1 MVKFLNFNVSL
12 WHQTENIFK
21 DNETKNARPFV
32 HVVIHCGYKCWRHI
46 REKKRITSVLELVL
60 NFESLQC
67 QIGPVLLYFDLLK
80 LHCMMRLHCLSF
92 KIFSVCERDISSQP
106 SLNILSTLESSV
118 SFLRLLCCFLL
129 TGHISD
135 ITFDWCLIFVT

>member
-1 MVKFLNFNVSL
+1 MTATITTITMVNFLNFNVSL

-67 QIGPVLLYFDLLK
+67 QIGPVLLYFDSLK
-80 LHCMMRLHCLSF
+80 LHCMLRLHCLICLLRYFQSAR
-92 KIFSVCERDISSQP
+92 E
-106 SLNILSTLESSV
+106 TL
-118 SFLRLLCCFLL
+118 
-129 TGHISD
+129 
-135 ITFDWCLIFVT
+135 ITFNHNHHQIYYQHWNHQYHF